1 MSPRLSLIVSF
12 FSLSCSSPKH
22 SKLRVE
28 TVRDDSGAG
37 TDASPALVSLSS
49 KNRGTSQF
57 WRSLHKVKHLFKWV
71 AIYKAKGG
79 RNVGFLDD
87 VWIGTTPLRIQF
99 PHLHKM
105 SSFPLARASEY
116 WKDGDWS
123 IDFRRSLTISE
134 RASWE
139 ELEKSLPTSLVDDER
154 DEVVWALDRTKVF
167 STKSLYSFLSNRGV
181 CVKESDNIWKTK
193 VP

>member
-1 MSPRLSLIVSF
+1 
-12 FSLSCSSPKH
+12 
-22 SKLRVE
+22 
-28 TVRDDSGAG
+28 
-37 TDASPALVSLSS
+37 
-49 KNRGTSQF
+49 
-57 WRSLHKVKHLFKWV
+57 
-71 AIYKAKGG
+71 
-79 RNVGFLDD
+79 
-87 VWIGTTPLRIQF
+87 
-99 PHLHKM
+99 M

-116 WKDGDWS
+116 WKDGGWS

-139 ELEKSLPTSLVDDER
+139 ELENSLPTSLVDDER

-193 VP
+193 VPLKIIFSL